1 MIASFNNFVPAVV
14 QLLQCNRRKE
24 TSSTS
29 TRMRVTSRNA
39 GVNAV
44 KLASTTRDDSYDS
57 GRSTDVGDSYDSG
70 SAFGTDGSDT
80 DARAANFLYKTSKI
94 TAKTMRPV
102 PRPPPGLSAPPG
114 LDAPPGLEAPGSRL
128 NAQAAVF
135 VPTNAAPAAMSKSQ
149 QLRNSIHLLK
159 GALEEWETTNLGEQ
173 SPKELVGSVEDQ
185 TMFALKEALN
195 RLTPK
200 DASMVRNFLT
210 SKEAEENAAMVNAAP
225 MQMPWNA
232 MGANSERRDNSHN
245 APPPPRHLWGNQG
258 TPVGAPR
265 PFTPFSGGANPKRP
279 QRKPAPTEK
288 IDDGESS
295 LRTNLRDLAEIES
308 GRVLMV
314 RKINR
319 LGMES
324 ATTLETYFAK
334 FGVERVMVSHSRSKS
349 TYGQT
354 RLRPATLGHIVFCSV
369 DAAQA
374 VLDAGAEHVVDG
386 IAIGVCAFQSHPVD
400 SK

>member
-14 QLLQCNRRKE
+14 QLLQCNRRKQ

-57 GRSTDVGDSYDSG
+57 GRSTDVGDFSSYTS
-70 SAFGTDGSDT
+70 TDGSDT

-94 TAKTMRPV
+94 TAKTMRQV

-135 VPTNAAPAAMSKSQ
+135 VPTNAAPAAVSKSQ

-159 GALEEWETTNLGEQ
+159 GALEEWENANLGEQ
-173 SPKELVGSVEDQ
+173 SPNELVGSVEDQ
-185 TMFALKEALN
+185 TMLALKEALH

-200 DASMVRNFLT
+200 DASMVRDFLT
-210 SKEAEENAAMVNAAP
+210 SKEAEENAVMGNAAP
-225 MQMPWNA
+225 MQMPWDA
-232 MGANSERRDNSHN
+232 MGANNERRGNLHN

-258 TPVGAPR
+258 MPVGAPR
-265 PFTPFSGGANPKRP
+265 PFTPFGANPKRP

-295 LRTNLRDLAEIES
+295 LRTNLRDLAQIDS

-324 ATTLETYFAK
+324 EAALETYFAK

-354 RLRPATLGHIVFCSV
+354 RLRPATLGHIVFSSV
-369 DAAQA
+369 EAAQA

-386 IAIGVCAFQSHPVD
+386 TAIGVCAFQSHPVD